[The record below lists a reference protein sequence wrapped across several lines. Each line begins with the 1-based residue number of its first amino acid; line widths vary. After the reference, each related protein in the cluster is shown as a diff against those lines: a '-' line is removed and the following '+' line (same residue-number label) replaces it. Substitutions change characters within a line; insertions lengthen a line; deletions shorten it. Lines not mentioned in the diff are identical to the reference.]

1 MSKNIYTPSFNQ
13 IKDLIWEDYDPGPYS
28 IPQDARDTCSYFDW
42 TGKKFSKEHKK
53 ALSESNKKPK
63 TGVAL
68 VACLKNAKLGAIA
81 RTGMKDSY
89 EVKRKRA
96 ASVSKALAG
105 KPKIHKRK
113 FVIIDGNIYKGVEL
127 VQKKFNITRQ
137 TVYNRIKSDKW
148 NWKYASTK

>member
-28 IPQDARDTCSYFDW
+28 ITQDARDTCSYFDW

-96 ASVSKALAG
+96 ESLSKVLTSV
-105 KPKIHKRK
+105 PRPNRRK
-113 FVIIDGNIYKGVEL
+113 TIIVDGNIYKGVEL
-127 VQKKFNITRQ
+127 VQKKFNITRH